1 MASSTTA
8 TYYSSPPMTM
18 DYSFAAPT
26 TAPAT
31 ATPSYPSSYSSPE
44 PPALHTTTTALVPA
58 TAPGATIYNN
68 YTLPGNTGD
77 EDLLDLGGAS
87 TSSSSYYKSPP
98 PPSADDLL
106 SFDNDYSTAAAS
118 NRDRTRNN
126 TVDEDAV
133 NLQALQE
140 RDDTFVNNL
149 PRELIEE
156 QQRILAQIQKGNT
169 SSSSSTTNDRQ
180 LVAFNTIG
188 HERYQQRFAAMPN
201 SNGNSELSLSTTTN
215 GNLPAEVHPRKYQ
228 MKTERKVKTA
238 TAATA
243 GAIIGGLILAPVW
256 PLGAMAGAAAGG
268 YAGKVAA
275 RSGERKQQRKWEHKQ
290 FNDYTNAGQCDVQ
303 STTVAFA

>member
-18 DYSFAAPT
+18 DYSFATPT
-26 TAPAT
+26 TATAT
-31 ATPSYPSSYSSPE
+31 ATPYSPSSYSSQQH
-44 PPALHTTTTALVPA
+44 PPAMNTTTTALVPA
-58 TAPGATIYNN
+58 TAPGATIYYNN
-68 YTLPGNTGD
+68 YTLPSNTGD

-87 TSSSSYYKSPP
+87 TSSSSYYTSPP
-98 PPSADDLL
+98 PPSVDDLL
-106 SFDNDYSTAAAS
+106 SFDDNISTAAAS
-118 NRDRTRNN
+118 NRDRTRN
-126 TVDEDAV
+126 TVDDDAV
-133 NLQALQE
+133 NLQALQD
-140 RDDTFVNNL
+140 RDDAFVNNL

-156 QQRILAQIQKGNT
+156 QQRILAQIQEGNT
-169 SSSSSTTNDRQ
+169 TNNDRQ

-188 HERYQQRFAAMPN
+188 HERYQQRFAAMPALDN
-201 SNGNSELSLSTTTN
+201 NGNDELSLSTTTHR
-215 GNLPAEVHPRKYQ
+215 NLPAEVHPRKYQ

-268 YAGKVAA
+268 YAGKVVA
-275 RSGERKQQRKWEHKQ
+275 RSGERKQQRKWEHKN
-290 FNDYTNAGQCDVQ
+290 FNDYTQAGHCDVQ

>member
-1 MASSTTA
+1 M
-8 TYYSSPPMTM
+8 
-18 DYSFAAPT
+18 
-26 TAPAT
+26 
-31 ATPSYPSSYSSPE
+31 
-44 PPALHTTTTALVPA
+44 
-58 TAPGATIYNN
+58 G
-68 YTLPGNTGD
+68 
-77 EDLLDLGGAS
+77 
-87 TSSSSYYKSPP
+87 
-98 PPSADDLL
+98 
-106 SFDNDYSTAAAS
+106 
-118 NRDRTRNN
+118 DRTRN
-126 TVDEDAV
+126 TIDEDAV
-133 NLQALQE
+133 NLQALQD
-140 RDDTFVNNL
+140 RDDAFVNNL

-156 QQRILAQIQKGNT
+156 QQRILAHIQRGNT
-169 SSSSSTTNDRQ
+169 SSTTNDRQ

-201 SNGNSELSLSTTTN
+201 SNGNSELSLSTTTHHT
-215 GNLPAEVHPRKYQ
+215 LPAEVHPRKYQ

-275 RSGERKQQRKWEHKQ
+275 RSGERRQQRKWEHKQ